1 MLGQFQDLVKGDSE
15 NFLLRVDP
23 SRGFWGHASLGYF
36 EK

>member
-15 NFLLRVDP
+15 NCLPKVDP
-23 SRGFWGHASLGYF
+23 SRGFWGHASLRYF